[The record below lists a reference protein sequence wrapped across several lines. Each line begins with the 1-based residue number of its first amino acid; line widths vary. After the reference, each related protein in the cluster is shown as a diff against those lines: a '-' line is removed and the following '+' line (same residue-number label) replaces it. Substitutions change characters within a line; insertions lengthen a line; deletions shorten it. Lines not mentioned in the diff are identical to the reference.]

1 MYNMIKFRMNEL
13 YVGCIFI
20 FLFYL
25 LISILTPLSADDF
38 KWSVVNKA
46 SNYREM
52 IEYTDGR
59 YLCHLLA
66 MTAMKINILRYI
78 LYAIIS
84 FGLVYLLAL
93 IQQQQQQQQHFNFYI
108 VVSFIFLLI
117 MPRVIYRETY
127 GGFDGFFRYV
137 PSTLISVF
145 ILFIVVLTIYKLEML
160 STKWIVLFLICTLL
174 GQFFVEN
181 ITLYNILILLIGNIV
196 FMIRH
201 RNFNYYLIIGFMLS
215 LIGAM
220 LMFINPIYISI
231 YRGGDSYFRFSDK
244 LGLKHKIG
252 YTLLKQIPEYI
263 FIDQFLIVSMIG
275 FITIGFL
282 IKNQLFAHT
291 KLYWKILLILSI
303 AILPFYKLFVYDFL
317 QFNLLKGSLAVAL
330 LNTFICGWFFIALV
344 ISVRFIFK
352 EQVIRNLGYYALG
365 SIPLVTLPLLLVS
378 PLGAGNFYT
387 IYVLWCLYL
396 LLLISQYKIQ
406 CQSIWIGLKGFSIAL
421 AFIFIV
427 TMSVIYFNNIQRIDM
442 INKQLDTHR
451 YKHVVVLERLPFE
464 NILNKVTP
472 TSNMQHKSFKM
483 YYDIPQNV
491 KLKIVPYGSSLARLE
506 GD

>member
-93 IQQQQQQQQHFNFYI
+93 IQQQQQHFNFYI
-108 VVSFIFLLI
+108 VVSFILLLI

-196 FMIRH
+196 FMIRN

-252 YTLLKQIPEYI
+252 YTLLKQIP
-263 FIDQFLIVSMIG
+263 
-275 FITIGFL
+275 
-282 IKNQLFAHT
+282 
-291 KLYWKILLILSI
+291 
-303 AILPFYKLFVYDFL
+303 
-317 QFNLLKGSLAVAL
+317 
-330 LNTFICGWFFIALV
+330 
-344 ISVRFIFK
+344 
-352 EQVIRNLGYYALG
+352 
-365 SIPLVTLPLLLVS
+365 
-378 PLGAGNFYT
+378 
-387 IYVLWCLYL
+387 
-396 LLLISQYKIQ
+396 
-406 CQSIWIGLKGFSIAL
+406 
-421 AFIFIV
+421 
-427 TMSVIYFNNIQRIDM
+427 
-442 INKQLDTHR
+442 
-451 YKHVVVLERLPFE
+451 
-464 NILNKVTP
+464 
-472 TSNMQHKSFKM
+472 
-483 YYDIPQNV
+483 
-491 KLKIVPYGSSLARLE
+491 
-506 GD
+506 